1 MKIMKKSTQI
11 FISRFYGE
19 PTDRRFFA
27 VLPCI
32 YTDNLDRTFEIAWF
46 KFSLKFFY
54 GKIKQ

>member
-1 MKIMKKSTQI
+1 MKKSTQI

-27 VLPCI
+27 VLLCI